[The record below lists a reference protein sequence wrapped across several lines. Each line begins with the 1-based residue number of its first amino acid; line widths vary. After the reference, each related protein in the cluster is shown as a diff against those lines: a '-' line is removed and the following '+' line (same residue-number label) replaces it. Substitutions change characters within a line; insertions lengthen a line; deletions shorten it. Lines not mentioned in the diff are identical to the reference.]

1 MSNYPERLNYYVDG
15 GAVSRSQFSAVATLL
30 SLSNNGTV
38 PPVVN
43 DLVWLSFALALN
55 ASEGG
60 HTCID
65 LNEIERWYP
74 DDLEV
79 GVLTWPASSE
89 WVQAV
94 SEHTDLVAT
103 PSTVE
108 RLPRR
113 PFVLDGP
120 RLYVLRSFE
129 EERTIAQWLSSAAG
143 SRLQVLL
150 GGPGS
155 GKTTAVA
162 KQLVER
168 FAGGS
173 AQDVASR
180 NATVAMAAPTG
191 RAADRMRQAIESRL
205 LAEKATPEVIARVQE
220 APSITIHRLLGY
232 SPVRRKGR
240 FEFNSENPLP
250 YDLVIIDEASMLSL
264 SLMYR
269 LLDALRPNAELFLV
283 GDPEQLAS
291 VDAGTVLADI
301 STAARAEGSNLH
313 GCTKRLTTQYRYA
326 VGSPIE
332 QVVEAVQSGDA
343 DQVINLLKSHR
354 NGHGVV
360 SWIDPSSKEPADLA
374 AFESL
379 GFAVR
384 RHAQEVVELANT
396 SQFGRVLEVLGDM
409 QLLCASRSGQL
420 GIAGWN
426 RTVNRW
432 LGSTS
437 RKQWFVGRPILITKN
452 DHGNQLFNGDVG
464 VVCLDPQGDIRV
476 IFDGLTGPREF
487 PTVRLPE
494 VETVHALT
502 IHKCQGSE
510 YKHAVVVLPTGRSR
524 LLTRELLYTGVSR
537 AREQLTIVASETA
550 LRTAVGT
557 VITRASGLADRL

>member
-108 RLPRR
+108 RLPWR

-232 SPVRRKGR
+232 SPVRRRGR

-343 DQVINLLKSHR
+343 DQVIDLLKSHR
-354 NGHGVV
+354 NSDGVV

-396 SQFGRVLEVLGDM
+396 SQYNRVLEVLGDM
-409 QLLCASRSGQL
+409 QLLCATRSGQL

-426 RTVNRW
+426 RTINRW

-476 IFDGLTGPREF
+476 VFDGLTGPREF

>member
-1 MSNYPERLNYYVDG
+1 MSIYPERLNYYVDG
-15 GAVSRSQFSAVATLL
+15 GAVSKPQLSAVATLL
-30 SLSNNGTV
+30 SLSNDGTV

-65 LNEIERWYP
+65 LHEIDRWYP
-74 DDLEV
+74 DDLES
-79 GVLTWPASSE
+79 GALTWPPSPE

-94 SEHTDLVAT
+94 TEHVDLVAT
-103 PSTVE
+103 PSTIE
-108 RLPRR
+108 QLPRR
-113 PFVLDGP
+113 PFVLDGS

-129 EERTIAQWLSSAAG
+129 EERSIAEWINSAAG
-143 SRLQVLL
+143 SRLKVLL

-155 GKTTAVA
+155 GKTTEVA
-162 KQLVER
+162 RQLVAR
-168 FAGGS
+168 FAGSS
-173 AQDVASR
+173 AQDVS
-180 NATVAMAAPTG
+180 VAMAAPTG
-191 RAADRMRQAIESRL
+191 KAADRMRQAIESRL
-205 LAEKATPEVIARVQE
+205 LSEYATSEVIARVQE

-232 SPVRRKGR
+232 SPVRRTGR
-240 FEFNSENPLP
+240 FQYNRENPLP

-269 LLDALRPNAELFLV
+269 LLEALRPTAELFLV

-301 STAARAEGSNLH
+301 STAATTEGTNLH
-313 GCTKRLTTQYRYA
+313 RSTKRLTTQFRYA

-332 QVVEAVQSGDA
+332 RVVKAVQSGDA
-343 DQVINLLKSHR
+343 DHLIEVLQPMR
-354 NGHGVV
+354 NSGGIV
-360 SWIDPSSKEPADLA
+360 SWIDPSSTEEADLA

-384 RHAQEVVELANT
+384 RHALEVVDLAGA
-396 SQFGRVLEVLGDM
+396 SKYGEVLEKLGEL

-426 RTVNRW
+426 RTVNQW
-432 LGSTS
+432 IGTST

-452 DHGNQLFNGDVG
+452 DHSNHLYNGDVG
-464 VVCLDPQGDIRV
+464 VVCSDKDGGVRV
-476 IFDGLTGPREF
+476 VFDGIDGPREF

-502 IHKCQGSE
+502 IHKSQGSE

-537 AREQLTIVASETA
+537 AREQLTIVASESA
-550 LRTAVGT
+550 LRTAVNT
-557 VITRASGLADRL
+557 VVIRASGLANRL

>member
-74 DDLEV
+74 DDLEI
-79 GVLTWPASSE
+79 GALTWPASSE

-120 RLYVLRSFE
+120 RLYVLRSFA
-129 EERTIAQWLSSAAG
+129 EERTIAQWLNSAAG

-162 KQLVER
+162 RQLVER

-191 RAADRMRQAIESRL
+191 KAADRMRQAIESRL

-332 QVVEAVQSGDA
+332 QVVKAVQSGDA
-343 DQVINLLKSHR
+343 DQVIDLLKSHR
-354 NGHGVV
+354 NSDGVV

-396 SQFGRVLEVLGDM
+396 SQYNRVLEVLGDM

-426 RTVNRW
+426 RTINRW
-432 LGSTS
+432 LGSIS

-476 IFDGLTGPREF
+476 VFDGLTGPREF

>member
-1 MSNYPERLNYYVDG
+1 MSNYPERMNYYVDG

-74 DDLEV
+74 DDLEI
-79 GVLTWPASSE
+79 GALTWPASSE

-108 RLPRR
+108 SLPRR
-113 PFVLDGP
+113 PFVLDGSK
-120 RLYVLRSFE
+120 LYVLRSFE

-173 AQDVASR
+173 ALDIS
-180 NATVAMAAPTG
+180 VAMAAPTG
-191 RAADRMRQAIESRL
+191 KAADRMRQAIESRL
-205 LAEKATPEVIARVQE
+205 LTEKATPEVIARVQE

-232 SPVRRKGR
+232 SPVRRQGR

-301 STAARAEGSNLH
+301 STAARAEGSKLH
-313 GCTKRLTTQYRYA
+313 GCTMRLTTQYRYA

-332 QVVEAVQSGDA
+332 QVVKAVQSGDA
-343 DQVINLLKSHR
+343 DQVIDLLKSHR
-354 NGHGVV
+354 NSDGVV
-360 SWIDPSSKEPADLA
+360 SWIDPSSKESADLA

-396 SQFGRVLEVLGDM
+396 SQHGRVLEVLGDM

-432 LGSTS
+432 LGSAS
-437 RKQWFVGRPILITKN
+437 RKHWFVGRPILITKN
-452 DHGNQLFNGDVG
+452 DHGNQLYNGDVG

-476 IFDGLTGPREF
+476 VFDGLGGPREF

-502 IHKCQGSE
+502 IHKSQGSE

-537 AREQLTIVASETA
+537 AREQLTVVASEVA
-550 LRTAVGT
+550 LRTAVST